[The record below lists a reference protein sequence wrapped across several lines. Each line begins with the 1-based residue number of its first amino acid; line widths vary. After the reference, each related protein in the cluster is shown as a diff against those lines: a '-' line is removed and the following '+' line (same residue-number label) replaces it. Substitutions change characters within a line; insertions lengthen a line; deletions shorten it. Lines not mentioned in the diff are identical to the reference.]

1 MGTLVS
7 VCVSPCLSGVDTLD
21 YIFRDD
27 FTTADS
33 APLGTPRAADP
44 GPGSWTVVE
53 TDGQLSI
60 ASGAVTFP
68 AQSSP
73 AWGDQG
79 IVSGAITRAS
89 GVVLVVAV
97 NVTTWEEF
105 GVGWHTAAA
114 IVDPDSAQHALQLNT
129 TNGQIDDDAGT
140 ALHAGLSTGAG
151 YKLAIVLR
159 AAGAHYL
166 VHDGTE
172 WLLESI
178 TATGSTATLYA
189 MLANLDG
196 VVVCDYAR
204 VPDALWTPIPVASDS
219 FNRANSST
227 LGSTDGAGA
236 EESGGSGLA
245 WTEIVGDP
253 EIISNAFTTNGG
265 GNDAATVDTGES
277 DVLVQFDSDDRNLS
291 IVLRGNS
298 TSDDYWICNID
309 SGGNT
314 QIREYLSGT
323 ATTRASGAP
332 GIASGAMTLLAVAD
346 DDDITF
352 FVDGGNRLTYGL
364 ASAYKTATC
373 HGIRLGS
380 SVPSVNSFS
389 VWPRKPTTPSWM

>member
-1 MGTLVS
+1 MSLAQCFLQTSMG
-7 VCVSPCLSGVDTLD
+7 GVKYLL
-21 YIFRDD
+21 RDD
-27 FTTADS
+27 FSTADS
-33 APLGTPRAADP
+33 APLGTPRAAEP

-53 TDGQLSI
+53 TDGNLSI

-79 IVSGAITRAS
+79 IVSGAITRAA
-89 GVVLVVAV
+89 GVVLVVAI

-105 GVGWHTAAA
+105 GLGWHTAAA
-114 IVDPDSAQHALQLNT
+114 IVDPDSAQHALQLNAA
-129 TNGQIDDDAGT
+129 NGQIDDDSGT
-140 ALHAGLSTGAG
+140 ALHTGLSTGAG

-204 VPDALWTPIPVASDS
+204 VPDALWTPTPLASDS

-227 LGSTDGAGA
+227 LGNTDGAGA
-236 EESGGSGLA
+236 EESGGSGLV
-245 WTEIVGDP
+245 WTDIVGDC
-253 EIISNAFTTNGG
+253 EIISNAFATNGP
-265 GNDAATVDTGES
+265 GNDTATVDTGES

-380 SVPSVNSFS
+380 SVPSVNNFS